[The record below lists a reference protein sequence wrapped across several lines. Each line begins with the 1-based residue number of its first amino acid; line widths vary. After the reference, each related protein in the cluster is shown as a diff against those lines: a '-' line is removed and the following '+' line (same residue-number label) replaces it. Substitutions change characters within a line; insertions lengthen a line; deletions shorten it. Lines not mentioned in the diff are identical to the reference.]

1 MNGLGRE
8 GIYCYNKAG
17 KENRSFCTGTEK
29 TAGDLSITDHQPER
43 RNDNFENITFER
55 IKNDEII
62 REYIRRAD
70 RNLAAMGYTKHSFG
84 HVTKVAEGAAEI
96 LTALG
101 YDERTVE
108 LARIAGFLH
117 DIGNVVNR
125 ADHAQ
130 SGAIMAFQLLT
141 GMGMP
146 AKEIGYVVSAI
157 GHHDEGTAFPV
168 NAIAAAVILADKS
181 DVRRS
186 RVRNKENTTFDIH
199 DRVNYAVEKSSLILN
214 RSARTIS
221 LILSIDTSICAVMDY
236 FEIFLTRMMLSKRAA
251 EYLDLSLKL
260 EFFGTEFL
268 CSPAPPITE
277 KIPWRCR
284 GIFLCPA

>member
-1 MNGLGRE
+1 M
-8 GIYCYNKAG
+8 
-17 KENRSFCTGTEK
+17 
-29 TAGDLSITDHQPER
+29 
-43 RNDNFENITFER
+43 ENITFER

-168 NAIAAAVILADKS
+168 NAIAAALILADKT

-186 RVRNKENTTFDIH
+186 RVRNKEHQSFDIH
-199 DRVNYAVEKSSLILN
+199 DRVNYAAERSELTLDPERRTLTLSLGIN
-214 RSARTIS
+214 TEF
-221 LILSIDTSICAVMDY
+221 CAVMDY
-236 FEIFLTRMMLSKRAA
+236 FEIFLERMLLCRRAA
-251 EYLDLSLKL
+251 EFLELTFKLDINGLSLL
-260 EFFGTEFL
+260 
-268 CSPAPPITE
+268 
-277 KIPWRCR
+277 
-284 GIFLCPA
+284 

>member
-1 MNGLGRE
+1 M
-8 GIYCYNKAG
+8 
-17 KENRSFCTGTEK
+17 
-29 TAGDLSITDHQPER
+29 
-43 RNDNFENITFER
+43 ENITFER

-199 DRVNYAVEKSSLILN
+199 DRVNYAVTDQTLKIN
-214 RSARTIS
+214 TDKRVIS
-221 LILSIDTSICAVMDY
+221 LNLQLDTGICSMYEY
-236 FEIFLTRMMLSKRAA
+236 FEIFLGRMLMCRGAA
-251 EYLDLSLKL
+251 ELLNATFKL
-260 EFFGTEFL
+260 TANGAKVL
-268 CSPAPPITE
+268 
-277 KIPWRCR
+277 
-284 GIFLCPA
+284 